1 MYACLPER
9 SMGSLSADFCTWS
22 DSPVKELSSIFRSF
36 PWIRIPSAGR
46 RSPERGN
53 KSGTNKYPVISRASL
68 IYQKAF
74 TVPTSNAI
82 LHRVHYQQMSSHCDL
97 WKCEHYSKNTL
108 VLIHTFL
115 ILGELSLISAFIQFP
130 GSEQETDRI
139 WPGPCPQPPTRR
151 RGSGWRLHC
160 APQRIAALA
169 RCGSAV
175 PGTVSLY
182 SSRWKPSP
190 APHKWRIVGWPH
202 LRSILLLPPPHLP
215 LLLTHFH
222 KLQRLKVHYYMGVWN
237 TRFLL
242 INCCWCFLLL
252 EADAFQ
258 MKRFLTDVLSGTCS
272 S

>member
-68 IYQKAF
+68 ICQKAF

-97 WKCEHYSKNTL
+97 WKCEHYSKNTF

-115 ILGELSLISAFIQFP
+115 ILGELSLISAFIPFHGLSRTGNWP
-130 GSEQETDRI
+130 YLTWAMSPTTNSATGI
-139 WPGPCPQPPTRR
+139 WMTV
-151 RGSGWRLHC
+151 
-160 APQRIAALA
+160 ALRTTA
-169 RCGSAV
+169 NR
-175 PGTVSLY
+175 
-182 SSRWKPSP
+182 
-190 APHKWRIVGWPH
+190 
-202 LRSILLLPPPHLP
+202 
-215 LLLTHFH
+215 
-222 KLQRLKVHYYMGVWN
+222 
-237 TRFLL
+237 
-242 INCCWCFLLL
+242 
-252 EADAFQ
+252 
-258 MKRFLTDVLSGTCS
+258 CS
-272 S
+272 SSMRLCSPRNCFSLLQSLKAVTSTTQMTDSRMATPSIHPASASPSSSAPPDTFPQAAEVKSSLLHGRLEYSIRID